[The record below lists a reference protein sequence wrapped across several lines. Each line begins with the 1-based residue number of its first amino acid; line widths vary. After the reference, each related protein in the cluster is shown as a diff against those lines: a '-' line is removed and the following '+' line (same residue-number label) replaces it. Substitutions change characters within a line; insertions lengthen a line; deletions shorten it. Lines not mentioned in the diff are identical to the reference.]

1 MVDVTI
7 HGQRIN
13 DDETS
18 LREFEPQELEELV
31 NKLVRIVNFLDE
43 NHSFLEEED
52 IVLDAATQG
61 TNLNWPND
69 IHDNDMFIVL
79 GSANGLFQRLIRG
92 QEINDLMNGAVGTTL
107 TAAQRL
113 SLFQYGTMTLR
124 AYIGKDANNQFL
136 IQSAAADNAGHVE
149 IWRFRKARV

>member
-7 HGQRIN
+7 HNQRVE
-13 DDETS
+13 DTD
-18 LREFEPQELEELV
+18 LCPVDPQAMQELV
-31 NKLVRIVNFLDE
+31 NKLVRIVNYLDE
-43 NHSFLEEED
+43 NHAFLEEED

-61 TNLNWPND
+61 TNLNWPDD

-79 GSANGLFQRLIRG
+79 GSSNGVFQRILRG
-92 QEINDLMNGAVGTTL
+92 QEITDLTNGVVGTNL

-113 SLFQYGTMTLR
+113 SLFQYGTTTLR

-136 IQSAAADNAGHVE
+136 IQSAAADTAGHVE